1 MTPVT
6 HEDAGFTANETLY
19 TAQRVEYLLTQ
30 VARGEHPQR
39 DRGVDQSVQQLLTAE
54 YRRLLAAGGP
64 LPSLADTEATYFSQN
79 GEDGVL
85 LYLFALLGHGDR
97 LAVEICAGDGI
108 ECCSAN
114 LIVNHAWHAL
124 LVDGDEQNLLRGRD
138 FYAHSRHQWFDPPVL
153 KRSWITADNVAA
165 VISDAGFDEQLD
177 LLTID
182 LDGVDYWIWKALRHL
197 RPRVVVTEVNPFLGS
212 ERVTLAYDPEFVR
225 PADIPFG
232 STSLPAMAALA
243 DELGYRFVGTERFGI
258 NAFFVRA
265 DLVPDQL
272 PLPTTAE
279 TLARPSVR
287 RSAARLGA
295 ALEPYRNSLSWVVDP
310 PVT

>member
-1 MTPVT
+1 MTPVMS
-6 HEDAGFTANETLY
+6 DVGATATETLH
-19 TAQRVEYLLTQ
+19 TAQRVEYLLTS
-30 VARGEHPQR
+30 VARGDHPQR
-39 DRGVDQSVQQLLTAE
+39 DRGVDQGVQQLLTAQ
-54 YRRLLAAGGP
+54 YRQHLFAGEA
-64 LPSLADTEATYFSQN
+64 LPALADTEATYFSQN
-79 GEDGVL
+79 GEDGIL
-85 LYLFALLGHGDR
+85 LYLFALLGHGER
-97 LAVEICAGDGI
+97 TAVEICAGDGI

-124 LVDGDEQNLLRGRD
+124 LVDGDEQNILRGRD
-138 FYAHSRHQWFDPPVL
+138 FYAHSRHKWFDPPVL
-153 KRSWITADNVAA
+153 KRSWVTTDNVAA
-165 VISDAGFDEQLD
+165 VISEAGFDESID

-225 PADIPFG
+225 PANIPFG

-258 NAFFVRA
+258 NAFFVRT

-295 ALEPYRNSLSWVVDP
+295 ALEPYRSSLDWVVDP
-310 PVT
+310 PVS